1 MSLELLLVEDK
12 PATQAQLLQILV
24 QSPFSVSC
32 ANDGLDGL
40 NRVKNKHFDVILVD
54 HKMPLMDGI
63 ALIKNIRQLPAYKQ
77 TPVILMNTQ
86 DVNQVAGLA
95 EKAGANLC
103 LAKPIAADRLLGL
116 LQDLASTIHNPKQLT
131 V

>member
-24 QSPFSVSC
+24 QSQFSVSC

-54 HKMPLMDGI
+54 HKMPLMDGM

-77 TPVILMNTQ
+77 TPVILMTTQ

>member
-54 HKMPLMDGI
+54 HKMPLMDGM

-77 TPVILMNTQ
+77 TPVILMTTQ

>member
-77 TPVILMNTQ
+77 TPVILMTTQ

>member
-1 MSLELLLVEDK
+1 MSLKLLLVEDK

-24 QSPFSVSC
+24 QSQFSVSC

-54 HKMPLMDGI
+54 HKMPLMDGM

-77 TPVILMNTQ
+77 TPVILMTTQ
-86 DVNQVAGLA
+86 DLNQVAGLA

>member
-1 MSLELLLVEDK
+1 MSLKLLLVEDK

-24 QSPFSVSC
+24 QSQFSVSC

-54 HKMPLMDGI
+54 HKMPLMDGM

-77 TPVILMNTQ
+77 TPVILMTTQ